1 MERVMGRNRKPPQE
15 TQNQEEA
22 EAWPPGKQTEAASGR
37 MEVTSSRQM
46 GQKLEEAL
54 SELRTLIQA
63 SPLAIIAVDR
73 NGRITRWNPAAQ
85 RIFGWTEAEVLG
97 RPDPVI
103 PPENQ
108 AEFQQL
114 LGRLLA
120 GESLADLE
128 LSRRRQ
134 DGSRLDVRLFAAP
147 MYNAKGKIIGAMAV
161 IEDITEAKQVREAL
175 RESEEKFRRTFDQAP
190 IGAAI
195 VSLDHRFQRVNA
207 ELCRLTGYSE
217 DELTA
222 LTFLEITHPEDLAD
236 SLDHIEH
243 LVRGDVDHYQI
254 DKRYVRK
261 DGESVWVRLSVR
273 LMKDAQGRS
282 LYFLPMM
289 EDITAHKQAEEALK
303 KSESQYRL
311 LVNQIPAVVYKGYAN
326 WSIDFFD
333 DKIETLTGYSKEE
346 FDSRRLKWRDLVLPE
361 DLGMVQRTFIEAVK
375 GDKSY
380 VREYRIKKKTGEIC
394 WIQGRGQIF
403 WDAAGKVDYI
413 SGVLFDITER
423 KALEAQ
429 LMQAQKLEAVGRLA
443 GGVAHDFNN
452 LLMAIMGYG
461 ELMRTSLTEDDPHYH
476 YVEDILKATERAAS
490 LTQQL
495 LGFSRRQI
503 MQPQVVNLNPLVA
516 DMEKMLR
523 RLIEEHIELKI
534 TLGPDL
540 GAVKADT
547 GQIGQI
553 IMNLAINAR
562 DAMPRGG
569 RLTLETANIEFAA
582 SHNCRFAT
590 APPGRYVMLAVSD
603 TGGGMEEATL
613 AHIFEPF
620 FTTKEDG
627 KGTGLGLPMV
637 YGIVKQNHGYIEV
650 KSVSGQGTMFRIYL
664 PRLAA
669 PLETPR
675 PKRTATAKLEG
686 SETILLVEDEEALRT
701 LLGRFFRLFGYN
713 VLEARHGGEAM
724 SICKRHQGLI
734 HLLVTDVVMP
744 RMSGPEL
751 ADHAARLHPEMKVVY
766 MSGYTDRDL
775 APYGALDPS
784 KTIIPKPFRPMDLV
798 KKVREFLDLSDQEE

>member
-1 MERVMGRNRKPPQE
+1 MGQNRKPPPE
-15 TQNQEEA
+15 PQNQKRVEA
-22 EAWPPGKQTEAASGR
+22 RPPGPPAAAAAGGLD
-37 MEVTSSRQM
+37 VASSRQM
-46 GQKLEEAL
+46 EQELNEAL
-54 SELRTLIQA
+54 RELRTLIQA
-63 SPLAIIAVDR
+63 SPLAIFAVDR
-73 NGRITRWNPAAQ
+73 EGRITRWNPAAQ

-97 RPDPVI
+97 RPNPI
-103 PPENQ
+103 FPPESEV
-108 AEFQQL
+108 EFKQL

-128 LSRRRQ
+128 LSHRRQ
-134 DGSRLDVRLFAAP
+134 DGSQLDVRLFAAP
-147 MYNAKGKIIGAMAV
+147 MYDARGESIGAMAV
-161 IEDITEAKQVREAL
+161 MEDITEAKLVREAL

-195 VSLDHRFQRVNA
+195 VSLDYRFQRVNA
-207 ELCRLTGYSE
+207 ELCRLTAYSE
-217 DELTA
+217 AELMA
-222 LTFLEITHPEDLAD
+222 RTFLEITHPEDVAD
-236 SLDHIEH
+236 SLDQIQR
-243 LVRGDVDHYQI
+243 LLRGEIDQYQI

-261 DGESVWVRLSVR
+261 DGATVWVRLSVR
-273 LMKDAQGRS
+273 QMKDAQGKS

-289 EDITAHKQAEEALK
+289 EDITAHKQAEAAFK

-311 LVNQIPAVVYKGYAN
+311 LVNQIPAVVFKGYGD

-333 DKIETLTGYSKEE
+333 DKIEALTGYSKEE
-346 FDSRRLKWRDLVLPE
+346 FDSRELKWCDLVLPE
-361 DLGMVQRTFIEAVK
+361 DLDMVRRIFIEAVK
-375 GDKSY
+375 CDKSY
-380 VREYRIKKKTGEIC
+380 VREYRIKKKNGEVG

-403 WDAAGKVDYI
+403 CDAAGQVDYI

-443 GGVAHDFNN
+443 GGLAHDFNN

-461 ELMRTSLTEDDPHYH
+461 ELMRTSLNKDDPHYQ
-476 YVEDILKATERAAS
+476 YVDDILKATERAAS

-516 DMEKMLR
+516 DLEKMLR
-523 RLIEEHIELKI
+523 RLIGEHIELEI
-534 TLGPDL
+534 TLGHDL
-540 GAVKADT
+540 GAVKADP

-553 IMNLAINAR
+553 IMNLAINGR

-569 RLTLETANIEFAA
+569 RLTLETANIQFAA
-582 SHNCRFAT
+582 SHHCRFAT

-603 TGGGMEEATL
+603 TGGGMEPATL

-650 KSVSGQGTMFRIYL
+650 NSLSGQGTMFRIYL
-664 PRLAA
+664 PRLEA
-669 PLETPR
+669 PVEAPR
-675 PKRTATAKLEG
+675 PKMPAVVKLEG

-713 VLEARHGGEAM
+713 VLEARHGAEAM
-724 SICKRHQGLI
+724 SICKRHQGPI
-734 HLLVTDVVMP
+734 HLMVTDVVMP
-744 RMSGPEL
+744 RMSGLEL
-751 ADHAARLHPEMKVVY
+751 ADHAVRLHPEMKVVY
-766 MSGYTDRDL
+766 MSGYADRDL
-775 APYGALDPS
+775 AAYGGLDPS
-784 KTIIPKPFRPMDLV
+784 KTIIPKPFKPMDLV
-798 KKVREFLDLSDQEE
+798 KQVREFLDLSEQK

>member
-134 DGSRLDVRLFAAP
+134 DGSRLDVGLFAAP

>member
-1 MERVMGRNRKPPQE
+1 MGQNRKP
-15 TQNQEEA
+15 TQKAQDREKA
-22 EAWPPGKQTEAASGR
+22 KARPPGKPAEAAGGR
-37 MEVTSSRQM
+37 MDVTSPRQM
-46 GQKLEEAL
+46 KQELEEAL
-54 SELRTLIQA
+54 AELRTLIQA
-63 SPLAIIAVDR
+63 SPLAIVAVDR
-73 NGRITRWNPAAQ
+73 EGRITGWNPAAQ
-85 RIFGWTEAEVLG
+85 KIFGWAEAEVLG
-97 RPDPVI
+97 RPNPVI

-108 AEFQQL
+108 AQFKQI

-120 GESLADLE
+120 GEPLADLE

-147 MYNAKGKIIGAMAV
+147 MYDAKGESIGAMAV
-161 IEDITEAKQVREAL
+161 MEDITEAKQVREAL

-195 VSLDHRFQRVNA
+195 VSLDYRFQRVNA

-217 DELTA
+217 AELTA
-222 LTFLEITHPEDLAD
+222 RTFLEITHPEDTAD
-236 SLDHIEH
+236 SLYQVDR
-243 LVRGDVDHYQI
+243 LVRGDIDQYQI

-261 DGESVWVRLSVR
+261 DGEIVWARLSVR

-311 LVNQIPAVVYKGYAN
+311 LVNQIPAVVFKGYAD

-333 DKIETLTGYSKEE
+333 DKIEALTGYSKEE
-346 FDSRRLKWRDLVLPE
+346 FDSRKLKWRDLVLPE
-361 DLGMVQRTFIEAVK
+361 DLDMVQRIFIEAVK
-375 GDKSY
+375 CDKLY
-380 VREYRIKKKTGEIC
+380 VREYRIKKKNGEIC
-394 WIQGRGQIF
+394 WIQSRGQIF
-403 WDAAGKVDYI
+403 CDAAGKVDYI
-413 SGVLFDITER
+413 SGVLFDITDR

-461 ELMRTSLTEDDPHYH
+461 ELMRTSLIKGDPHYY

-495 LGFSRRQI
+495 LGFSRRQM
-503 MQPQVVNLNPLVA
+503 MQPQVINLNPLVA
-516 DMEKMLR
+516 DLEKMLR
-523 RLIEEHIELKI
+523 RLIGEDIELKI
-534 TLGPDL
+534 ALGPHL
-540 GAVKADT
+540 GAVKADP

-553 IMNLAINAR
+553 IMNLAINSR

-569 RLTLETANIEFAA
+569 RLTLETANVEFAV
-582 SHNCRFAT
+582 SHSCCFAT

-603 TGGGMEEATL
+603 TGGGMEAATL

-650 KSVSGQGTMFRIYL
+650 NSVSGQGTRFRIYL
-664 PRLAA
+664 PRLEA
-669 PLETPR
+669 PVEAPQ

-701 LLGRFFRLFGYN
+701 LLGRFFRLFGYK
-713 VLEARHGGEAM
+713 VLEARHGDEAM
-724 SICKRHQGLI
+724 SICQQHQGPI
-734 HLLVTDVVMP
+734 HLMVTDVVMP

-751 ADHAARLHPEMKVVY
+751 ADQAVRVHPEMKVFY
-766 MSGYTDRDL
+766 MSGYADSDL
-775 APYGALDPS
+775 TSYGVLDPS
-784 KTIIPKPFRPMDLV
+784 KMIIPKPFRPMDLV
-798 KKVREFLDLSDQEE
+798 KKVREFLDLFGQER